1 MSTILVTYANEAMS
15 TSAKLCVESAL
26 RNGCDK
32 AWPQNPDTIDQTFKL
47 FSRDIWQKGN
57 RGADCFWLFKPYV
70 IYKALLQA
78 EPGDIIVYADAGSEF
93 VGNVQQVINC
103 MTGNIMLFNN
113 GFCHLDWCKG
123 DVSLKIN
130 GYSPDSSL
138 MADQLWNNKGYEISD
153 YENYQ
158 QCQASFQ
165 IYRASQ
171 EAIDFV
177 KEWLMYCQMPGLIDD
192 SPSKTPNWV
201 NFRDH
206 RHDQAILT
214 CVAIK
219 YGIPFPL
226 HWCPLTMNMHRLDM
240 KLPGDNYPAI
250 INHHRRRD
258 KGFGNGINP
267 EWT

>member
-32 AWPQNPDTIDQTFKL
+32 AWPQSPDTIDQTFKL
-47 FSRDIWQKGN
+47 FNRDIWQKGN

-78 EPGDIIVYADAGSEF
+78 EPGDTIVYADAGSEF
-93 VGNVQQVINC
+93 VGSVHYVINC
-103 MTGNIMLFNN
+103 MVGNIMLFNN
-113 GFCHLDWCKG
+113 GFCHLDWCKM
-123 DVSLKIN
+123 DVIKHIN
-130 GYSPDSSL
+130 GERYNPVAHGGVDVF
-138 MADQLWNNKGYEISD
+138 YRE
-153 YENYQ
+153 YQ

-165 IYRASQ
+165 IYRVSQ

-177 KEWLMYCQMPGLIDD
+177 KEWLIYCQMPYLINDR
-192 SPSKTPNWV
+192 PSIVPNWV

-240 KLPGDNYPAI
+240 KLRGDQYPAI

-258 KGFGNGINP
+258 KGYGKGVNP
-267 EWT
+267 EW